1 MNTRMNKLHRVAKT
15 LLNILE
21 IYLPMFLM
29 FSLFIVFLLGI
40 IFRYFFV
47 PLSWTMELSLALYLW
62 VALFG
67 CLYAQRR
74 ERHVV
79 FSLVYDHLS
88 EATQR
93 IVRIVGNS
101 LLAVS
106 FLIVLKPSFNYI
118 NFMKVR
124 ATNVLRIPFNI
135 VYAPFLIFLVA
146 MFFHYVVLII
156 RDVTEILSSGDIS
169 ETHRE
174 KRGSN

>member
-1 MNTRMNKLHRVAKT
+1 M
-15 LLNILE
+15 LNILE
-21 IYLPMFLM
+21 IYLPMLQIFL
-29 FSLFIVFLLGI
+29 LFIVFLIGI

-47 PLSWTMELSLALYLW
+47 PLSWTMELSVVLYLW

-88 EATQR
+88 KTTQR
-93 IVRIVGNS
+93 IFRIVGNS

-106 FLIVLKPSFNYI
+106 FLLVLKPSYSYI
-118 NFMKVR
+118 DFMKVR
-124 ATNVLRIPFNI
+124 ATNVLRIPFNL
-135 VYAPFLIFLVA
+135 VYMPFLIFLVV
-146 MFFHYVVLII
+146 MSIRYIVLVVQ
-156 RDVTEILSSGDIS
+156 DVTEIFSSENIH
-169 ETHRE
+169 ETYRK

>member
-1 MNTRMNKLHRVAKT
+1 MNRHRQLAKT
-15 LLNILE
+15 LLDILE

-29 FSLFIVFLLGI
+29 FSLFVVFLIGI
-40 IFRYFFV
+40 VFRYFFV
-47 PLSWTMELSLALYLW
+47 PLSWTMELSLGLYLW

-67 CLYAQRR
+67 SLYAQRK

-79 FSLVYDHLS
+79 FSMIYDRLS
-88 EATQR
+88 ATTQR
-93 IVRIVGNS
+93 IFRIVGNS

-106 FLIVLKPSFNYI
+106 FLIVLKPSYNYI

-124 ATNVLRIPFNI
+124 STNVLRIPFNL

-146 MFFHYVVLII
+146 MAIRFVVLII
-156 RDVTEILSSGDIS
+156 RDVAEILSSNDMP

-174 KRGSN
+174 QGGSD